1 MSLYAYWVALCLAS
15 RREGCVFAFVSW
27 LFGFFVCQIAQKV
40 TGEFWCV
47 FVTCKQ
53 SIGFCGVRIYEFFFK
68 FVLFNTAKY
77 GNISTCTITRWRH
90 LPILV
95 FIILFIISLVHY
107 SSTLRLAWSRR
118 WSVYSRCVSI
128 LLIWSASVEV
138 CTLWVLSS
146 ELIFWCLIGRC
157 TAALLGRMDRRRLH
171 VCNHWSPGRRS
182 AIHAG
187 QPSRT
192 VYFTFRINQFDGLTR
207 I

>member
-1 MSLYAYWVALCLAS
+1 MLTELLCALPVAVKVVFLPLFLGCLVFLCVRLLKKLPANFGAFLS
-15 RREGCVFAFVSW
+15 RVSSRLDFVVS
-27 LFGFFVCQIAQKV
+27 GS
-40 TGEFWCV
+40 TN
-47 FVTCKQ
+47 
-53 SIGFCGVRIYEFFFK
+53 FFFK